1 MVAQNPYSVRVQDM
15 RILVLTP
22 DAFGGHGG
30 MAKFNRDL
38 ITALCAHPNCTEVVA
53 IPRLMPN
60 PPGPLPAKLTYVTA
74 GLNSKLKYVV
84 SALNVVRSASRFDLI
99 LCPLINLLPITFLLR
114 PWVRAPIVAVIH
126 GIDAWNPTSRR
137 FTNYLVGEIDALIAV
152 SELTKQRFLG
162 WAKLDSDMAFVLPPA
177 IDLEAFR
184 PGPKD
189 AALLD
194 KYGLTGKT
202 VLMTLGRLASDERYK
217 GFDEI
222 LELLPALSKD
232 IPNVAY
238 LIAGDGSDRPR
249 LEKKARALGVH
260 DRVVFA
266 GLVPEAEKADHYRL
280 ADAYVMPGWGEGFGI
295 VYLEAMACGIP
306 VVASKVDGSR
316 EAVRHGALG
325 IMVDPR
331 DREDIRAGI
340 VEALD
345 RAKGVVPEG
354 LEYFSYNKFEH
365 RLHHIIGNAL
375 LRDMIIDQTNPTEK
389 LQDSW

>member
-1 MVAQNPYSVRVQDM
+1 M

-22 DAFGGHGG
+22 DAFGRLGG

-38 ITALCAHPNCTEVVA
+38 ITALCAHPDCTEVVA
-53 IPRLMPN
+53 IPRVMPN
-60 PPGPLPAKLTYVTA
+60 PPGPLPAKLTYVTV
-74 GLNSKLKYVV
+74 GLNGKLRYIAA
-84 SALNVVRSASRFDLI
+84 ALNVIRSNSRFDLI
-99 LCPLINLLPITFLLR
+99 FCSLINLLPVAFLLR
-114 PWVRAPIVAVIH
+114 PLVRAPIVAVIH
-126 GIDAWNPTSRR
+126 GVDAWKPTSRR
-137 FTNYLVGEIDALIAV
+137 VTNYLVGEIDAFIAV

-162 WAKLDSDMAFVLPPA
+162 WAKLDSDKAFIVPPA

-189 AALLD
+189 AVLLD
-194 KYGLTGKT
+194 RYGLTGKT

-222 LELLPALSKD
+222 LELLPTLSTE

-238 LIAGDGSDRPR
+238 LIVGDGSDRPR

-266 GLVPEAEKADHYRL
+266 GVISEAEKADHYRL
-280 ADAYVMPGWGEGFGI
+280 ADAYVMPGWAEGFGI

-325 IMVDPR
+325 IMVDPN

-340 VEALD
+340 IEAL
-345 RAKGVVPEG
+345 RRPTGVIPQG
-354 LEYFSYNKFEH
+354 LNYFSCINFKR
-365 RLHHIIGNAL
+365 RLHRIIENVVSM
-375 LRDMIIDQTNPTEK
+375 RK
-389 LQDSW
+389 